1 MKLYHYSVTEFNE
14 LKSKIAQGIKG
25 AGDHGIKGY
34 SSSISF
40 FLEPIP
46 LDIAE
51 ILHHEHDF
59 WVSGRELYQHVI
71 DTNDLP
77 LDVDFVLTETPD
89 KTRLLYE
96 EQDWSKAEGNPEL
109 VKQYKQEIEDLE
121 KKKGYRGNG
130 RMKLVQVCRPFTK
143 GISKYYQEMYK
154 LHCKYPEDNL
164 IGKYAATVPHLM
176 VYVGKNSIR
185 VSGVKK
191 ITLA

>member
-1 MKLYHYSVTEFNE
+1 MKLYHYSATEFSE
-14 LKSKIAQGIKG
+14 LKSKIAQGIKN

-34 SSSISF
+34 ASSISF

-59 WVSGRELYQHVI
+59 WVSGRDLYQHEV
-71 DTNDLP
+71 DSNDLP

-89 KTRLLYE
+89 KTKLLYE

-121 KKKGYRGNG
+121 KKKGYRGKG
-130 RMKLVQVCRPFTK
+130 RLKLVKVCRPFSK
-143 GISKYYQEMYK
+143 NISDHYKQMYK
-154 LHCKYPEDNL
+154 LNAKHPEDNL
-164 IGKYAATVPHLM
+164 INKYAACVPHLM
-176 VYVGKNSIR
+176 IYVGRDAIKISE
-185 VSGVKK
+185 VKK